1 MSAQAMAHKAGRRV
15 YLDHNATAPLRPQA
29 REAAVACLEG
39 PGNASSVHTEGRAA
53 RAILERARGH
63 VAHLSGAES
72 RCVIF
77 TSSATEALALGLHP
91 EPELDGRLAHCDV
104 LLASAVEHPAV
115 LRGHRFAQM
124 ETVAVDLQGR
134 LDLDALEDALQR
146 HAAAGRR
153 AMVAVMAA
161 NNETGVIQ
169 PVAEV
174 ARLGRAHDALIL
186 CDAVQAAGR
195 MKLDMSALDVDFL
208 SFSAHKIGGL
218 QGAGALVVARAAHR
232 PLAMLAGGGQERGR
246 RAGTENVPACAAFGA
261 AAETALAGLETE
273 APRLAALRDRL
284 EREIIDTLPGVR
296 VMGAGAERLA
306 NTTLLTFEDVR
317 AETLVIALDL
327 AGISVSS
334 GSACSSGKVGASH
347 VLEAM
352 QVPAEW
358 AGGAI
363 RLSLGWSSCEEDV
376 DLAVEAFSKV
386 LPRVRSRSVR
396 AA

>member
-1 MSAQAMAHKAGRRV
+1 MARKAGRRV

-29 REAAVACLEG
+29 RQAALSCLEG
-39 PGNASSVHTEGRAA
+39 PGNASSVHAEGRAA
-53 RAILERARGH
+53 RAILERARTH
-63 VAHLSGAES
+63 VAHLAGAES
-72 RCVIF
+72 RCVVF
-77 TSSATEALALGLHP
+77 TSGATEALALGLHP
-91 EPELDGRLAHCDV
+91 SPEMDGQFAQCDI

-115 LRGHRFAQM
+115 LRGHRFAEM
-124 ETVAVDLQGR
+124 ETLAVDSRGR
-134 LDLDALEDALQR
+134 LDLDALESALKR

-161 NNETGVIQ
+161 NNETGVLQ
-169 PVAEV
+169 PVAEA
-174 ARLGRAHDALIL
+174 ARLSRAHDALVL

-195 MKLDMSALDVDFL
+195 MKLDMSVLDVDFL
-208 SFSAHKIGGL
+208 SLSAHKIGGL
-218 QGAGALVVARAAHR
+218 QGAGALVLARAGHR

-261 AAETALAGLETE
+261 AAATALADLETE
-273 APRLAALRDRL
+273 ALRLSALRDRL
-284 EREIIDTLPGVR
+284 EREIVDSLPGVR
-296 VMGAGAERLA
+296 VMGAGAERLP

-327 AGISVSS
+327 AGISISS

-347 VLEAM
+347 VLAAM

-363 RLSLGWSSCEEDV
+363 RLSLGWSSCEDDV
-376 DLAVEAFSKV
+376 DLAVEAFRKV
-386 LPRVRSRSVR
+386 VPRVRGRSIR